1 MLVDPRSF
9 SLTPTLMTHTA
20 PQPDAMELLKGEI
33 KRVRYSNA
41 EGTWSICE
49 LIVPER
55 FLPVTI
61 VGNILSVQPGES
73 VEVEGTWVDDP
84 KFGRQFKINTI
95 HGVPPIT
102 EQGIERYLAGGF
114 IDGIGR
120 KLAARIV
127 AVFGAQTLDVLDEDP
142 ERLAEVEGIGKVRL
156 GRIQQAWLEQRA
168 IRRVMVFLHG
178 HGISSNYANKIFKLY
193 GERAVEIILHNPYRL
208 ADDIF
213 GIGFTKADVIARS
226 TGLDPTS
233 ITRLRAGLL
242 YALKR
247 ARSDGHMFLP
257 IDELYAKALELLHI
271 ESDALGGALE
281 DLRMNQRVVVEPLE
295 HGGSGVYLARSHRA
309 EVDAA
314 RHMTRLMRAR
324 MLLQARIARTHVS
337 QVEQQ
342 MGLGLAPAQREAIL
356 AAWSHKVSV
365 LTGGPGTGKTTIVR
379 AIVMLGNLLDQRL
392 CLAAPTG
399 RAAKRLA
406 QATGHEARTL
416 HRLLEFSFQ
425 EGGFQRNE
433 ERPLEVDMLIVDESS
448 MLDTSLLV
456 ATLAALPD
464 QARVLLVGDVD
475 QLPSVG
481 PGNVLA
487 DLIHSGQL
495 NVVRLTEIFRQAK
508 DSHIVLNAHRVNAGQ
523 LPQAPARAPG
533 ELADFYTIE
542 APDPALAQAY
552 ILHMVCERI
561 PKAFGYDPIQDVQIL
576 CPMHK
581 GMVGAAA
588 LNDLLQKELNP
599 DAKELVRSGRRWKV
613 GDKVMQVRNDYEK
626 EVFNGDVGLIEEID
640 DEDVL
645 TVRVRFEDRL
655 LAYEV
660 GELDA
665 LMLAYAITVHK
676 SQGSEYPVVVLPV
689 TTQHF
694 MMLQRNLL
702 YTALTRARSLVIIVG
717 TQKALGIAV
726 RQEDAR
732 RRYTMLI
739 RRLRDAG
746 SGQRSTHV
754 ELDPTAPEEAPW

>member
-1 MLVDPRSF
+1 
-9 SLTPTLMTHTA
+9 
-20 PQPDAMELLKGEI
+20 MELLKGEI

-49 LIVPER
+49 LIVPDR

-61 VGNILSVQPGES
+61 VGNIMSVQPGES

-84 KFGRQFKINTI
+84 KFGRQLKINTI
-95 HGVPPIT
+95 HGVPPVT
-102 EQGIERYLAGGF
+102 EEGIERYLSGGF

-127 AVFGAQTLDVLDEDP
+127 AVFGAATLDVLDEDP

-156 GRIQQAWLEQRA
+156 SRIKEAWLEQRN
-168 IRRVMVFLHG
+168 IRRVMVFLHS

-193 GERAVEIILHNPYRL
+193 GDRAVEIILNNPYKL
-208 ADDIF
+208 ADDVF
-213 GIGFTKADVIARS
+213 GIGFTKADTIARS
-226 TGLDPTS
+226 TGMESTS
-233 ITRLRAGLL
+233 IARLRAGLL

-257 IDELYAKALELLHI
+257 IDELYTRALDLLHI

-281 DLRMNQRVVVEPLE
+281 DLRMNQRVVVEPLGQE
-295 HGGSGVYLARSHRA
+295 LGSGVYLARSHRA
-309 EVDAA
+309 EVNAA
-314 RHMTRLMRAR
+314 RHMVRLMRAG
-324 MLLQARIARTHVS
+324 MSLQARVARTHVE

-342 MGLGLAPAQREAIL
+342 MGLGLAPTQREAIL
-356 AAWSHKVSV
+356 AAWSDKVSV

-379 AIVMLGNLLDQRL
+379 AIVMLGNMLDQRL

-433 ERPLEVDMLIVDESS
+433 ERPLDVDMLIVDEAS

-487 DLIHSGQL
+487 DLINSGQL

-508 DSHIVLNAHRVNAGQ
+508 DSNIILNAHRVNAGQ
-523 LPQAPARAPG
+523 LPLAPERAPG
-533 ELADFYTIE
+533 QLVDFYTIE
-542 APDPALAQAY
+542 APDPTRAQEH

-561 PKAFGYDPIQDVQIL
+561 PKAFGYDPIEDVQIL

-581 GMVGAAA
+581 GQVGASA
-588 LNDLLQKELNP
+588 LNDLLQGALNLH
-599 DAKELVRSGRRWKV
+599 AKEIVRGGRRWKV
-613 GDKVMQVRNDYEK
+613 GDKVMQVRNDYDK
-626 EVFNGDVGLIEEID
+626 EVFNGDVGIID
-640 DEDVL
+640 DIEDDDDVV
-645 TVRVRFEDRL
+645 TVFVRFEDRTL
-655 LAYEV
+655 GYAV

-689 TTQHF
+689 TTQHY
-694 MMLQRNLL
+694 MMLQRNVL
-702 YTALTRARSLVIIVG
+702 YTALTRARALVIIVG

-726 RQEDAR
+726 READSR
-732 RRYTMLI
+732 RRYTMLV
-739 RRLRDAG
+739 RRLCDALG
-746 SGQRSTHV
+746 ERRHHV
-754 ELDPTAPEEAPW
+754 ELDPNTSTETSW